1 MEKKSDKKVAVP
13 KSAPRTNVQDRAP
26 WIHWIAPALHDKLT
40 TVASAAAAASAHPAE
55 PDTLGA
61 SLNVNSGS
69 IPRARSSRLLQRCKS
84 LWKLSP
90 SQIDLNAAAIAVE

>member
-40 TVASAAAAASAHPAE
+40 TVASAASAHPAE

-61 SLNVNSGS
+61 ALNINSGS

-84 LWKLSP
+84 LWKLTP